1 MLLFTDGVVVMYTL
15 SGGFFQ
21 FRSKE
26 FDLISHKDKETKPI
40 VIVIT
45 AFNKKKK
52 NILYFICFYNLIGE
66 TSGWTHFI
74 RASSN
79 SLRLTWSLSLSV
91 SSWYAVSC
99 FFHCSTLAFAS
110 CKAATNLELLSCK
123 VKSSASRFISQ
134 IDLKNTNTN
143 THLRQIQ
150 NYAPCLPPYGSWDRL
165 ESRFI
170 SCCFSELDLNFQS
183 EFKKKKLKFLTKKKN
198 CYLFKQKQ
206 QCFLDFRFH

>member
-52 NILYFICFYNLIGE
+52 KILYFICFYNLIGE

-183 EFKKKKLKFLTKKKN
+183 LKKN
-198 CYLFKQKQ
+198 VKIPHKEEKL
-206 QCFLDFRFH
+206 LLI